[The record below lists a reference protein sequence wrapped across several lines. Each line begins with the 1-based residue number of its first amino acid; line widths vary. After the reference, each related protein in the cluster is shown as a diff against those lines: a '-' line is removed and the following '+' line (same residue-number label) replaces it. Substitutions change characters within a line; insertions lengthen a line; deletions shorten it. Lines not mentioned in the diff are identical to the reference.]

1 MKQKIFGMFAIIFI
15 FFLSFYLLFWGNT
28 ISMNSKIEYKTIYLD
43 QYTDYVKVKD
53 ETSIYKNIGNEFHK
67 SGTISQDFYL
77 ELKLDKGV
85 EDGYFKIKDTDEYIY
100 YKDIIKTKKQT
111 LDDSYLN
118 YIPFNQSLTTISKT
132 NFYLDDKLVLSLDK
146 GVTLPILVKEN
157 DYYGVVY
164 YNRLL
169 YVKKSECE
177 VKKEEYTTLKHTKGI
192 SALVY
197 HFVYDSTNKEE
208 EAACK
213 KSNVTICLSD
223 KKFKEHLSYL
233 KSEGF
238 YTATMKDISLFV
250 DGKIQLP
257 EKTVLITIDDGY
269 FVKAAIKVL
278 EELDLQATL
287 FLIGSAGS
295 VDNYKSD
302 NLEIHSHTYNL
313 HNPGA
318 CSGGQGSS
326 LKCLNKDLLLEDLKK
341 SREQLNGS
349 TVFCYPFFEYNDYAI
364 NVLKEAGFEMAFI
377 GGRTKIKVGMNKYL
391 LPRYG
396 IINTTTV
403 SDISKIIN

>member
-1 MKQKIFGMFAIIFI
+1 MKKKILGVLFLIFVFLFS
-15 FFLSFYLLFWGNT
+15 FFLLFYGNIFSNSFKNKS
-28 ISMNSKIEYKTIYLD
+28 INIYFD
-43 QYTDYVKVKD
+43 DYTDYIKVKKD
-53 ETSIYKNIGNEFHK
+53 TNLYINIGNEFQK
-67 SGTISQDFYL
+67 NGTISKDFYL

-85 EDGYFKIKDTDEYIY
+85 EDGYFNIKDTNDYIY
-100 YKDIIKTKKQT
+100 YKDILKTEKQT
-111 LDDSYLN
+111 LDDSYFN
-118 YIPFNQSLTTISKT
+118 YIPFNESLTTFSKT
-132 NFYLDDKLVLSLDK
+132 NFYLDNELVLSLNE
-146 GVTLPILVKEN
+146 GMTLPILVKED

-169 YVKKSECE
+169 YIKKEECE
-177 VKKEEYTTLKHTKGI
+177 VSHEEYTTLGHTSGI

-197 HFVYDSTNKEE
+197 HFIYDSKNKEE
-208 EAACK
+208 EMNCK
-213 KSNVTICLSD
+213 NSNVTICLSD
-223 KKFKEHLSYL
+223 TKFKEHLTYM
-233 KSEGF
+233 KENGF
-238 YTATMKDISLFV
+238 YTATMKDISLFL

-269 FVKAAIKVL
+269 FVSAAIKVL

-287 FLIGSAGS
+287 FLIGTAGS
-295 VDNYKSD
+295 PDNYKSD

-313 HNPGA
+313 HYGGS
-318 CSGGQGSS
+318 CSGGQGSP
-326 LKCLNKDLLLEDLKK
+326 LKCLDKEILLEDLRK

-364 NVLKEAGFEMAFI
+364 NILKEAGFEMAFI
-377 GGRTKIKVGMNKYL
+377 GGRRKIKVGSNKYQ